1 MADQVA
7 PTLDAPR
14 AHATQF
20 DTDELVLNM
29 GPQHPSTHGVLRIV
43 LKLDGERVVDADC
56 VIGYIHRGIEKLSEN
71 RDWTQIIL
79 LTDRMDYVA
88 AATNNLGYVETVE
101 KLMQVEVPRRARY
114 LRTILAELQRIASHC
129 LWLGTHAMDIG
140 AMTVLLYAF
149 REREFV
155 LDLFEEYCG
164 ARLTYNAMRI
174 GGLPLDI
181 PPGWDTKVLAFCD
194 LMEGKLNDYET
205 LLTNNRIWL
214 KRTRNV
220 GVISADEA
228 IGLGLCGPPLRGSG
242 VLRDVRKDEPYAAY
256 DEFDFNIPIGTK
268 GDTYD
273 RYLIRMDEFRESI
286 RIIRQAVEGLP
297 EGPIVGKVP
306 RLLKPAAGETYHA
319 IESPKGELGYFI
331 VSDGKSTNPYRFR
344 VRPPSFCNLQGL
356 KRLAVGHMVADVVAL
371 IGTIDIV
378 LGEVDR

>member
-1 MADQVA
+1 M
-7 PTLDAPR
+7 TLAAPR
-14 AHATQF
+14 ADATQF
-20 DTDELVLNM
+20 DTDELVINM
-29 GPQHPSTHGVLRIV
+29 GPQHPSTHGVLRVV

-88 AATNNLGYVETVE
+88 AATNNLGYCQTVE
-101 KLMQVEVPRRARY
+101 KLMRIEVPRRARY
-114 LRTILAELQRIASHC
+114 VRTLLAELQRIASHC

-155 LDLFEEYCG
+155 LDLFEEFCG
-164 ARLTYNAMRI
+164 ARLTYNSMRI
-174 GGLPLDI
+174 GGLPLDV
-181 PPGWDTKVLAFCD
+181 PPGWDRKVLSFCD

-214 KRTRNV
+214 KRTRDV

-242 VLRDVRKDEPYAAY
+242 VPRDVRKDEPYAAY
-256 DEFDFNIPIGTK
+256 DELEFNVPLGSR

-286 RIIRQAVEGLP
+286 RLIRQTVEGLP
-297 EGPIVGKVP
+297 EGPIMGKVP
-306 RLLKPAAGETYHA
+306 RLLKPPAGETYHA

-356 KRLAVGHMVADVVAL
+356 KRLVTGHLVADVVAL